1 MLARQA
7 YGTNLG
13 ENTYGS
19 PGQPKPPKPK
29 ATPTSPQW
37 ASPAQPREQSF
48 GTPYGG
54 SSGFDAYKPQQPA
67 GPNGGAMTPQGERWY
82 SQAPS
87 QQTTGDPRGA
97 YAGTPDNR
105 PAPFQMGPAQTPWG
119 QSMDPFADRKAFV
132 SQINNQR
139 AQRQIDYNNNGDS
152 MPSTWGGTPTL
163 NTQAAMQGAGLGMGS
178 PSMDPDYGDSL
189 IGRLNQQFG
198 GGSPQVGSLSYR
210 LSDPPAYQQPQFQE
224 QPLPQVQGT
233 NDYSAGGMG
242 GYVPDERLVPRPPAR
257 PDSYYDANGN
267 WTLADSPD
275 PRLGQRQ
282 YPQPAAGVDPGPS
295 VTYAHP
301 GGGWGHSP
309 APQPSPGSEQ
319 WWAQQNARVARAPSP
334 GRYPYSPP
342 SPPRRA
348 ANRPNPQ
355 QQHQAAMA
363 PRPRPV
369 ASPTAQQQNQRW
381 LNSLTPDNRR
391 IYQMLQAS

>member
-54 SSGFDAYKPQQPA
+54 SSGFDAYKPQQP
-67 GPNGGAMTPQGERWY
+67 
-82 SQAPS
+82 S
-87 QQTTGDPRGA
+87 QQVMGDPRGA

-105 PAPFQMGPAQTPWG
+105 PAPFQMAPAQTPWG
-119 QSMDPFADRKAFV
+119 QSMDPFAERDAFV
-132 SQINNQR
+132 GQVNNQR
-139 AQRQIDYNNNGDS
+139 AQRQLDFNNNGS
-152 MPSTWGGTPTL
+152 APPATWGGQPTM
-163 NTQAAMQGAGLGMGS
+163 NPQQAMSDAGLGVGA
-178 PSMDPDYGDSL
+178 PSMSPDYGDSL
-189 IGRLNQQFG
+189 IGRLNSQFG
-198 GGSPQVGSLSYR
+198 GPATSGIR
-210 LSDPPAYQQPQFQE
+210 HWSDNPAYQQPQFQE

-233 NDYSAGGMG
+233 NDYSDGGMS
-242 GYVPDERLVPRPPAR
+242 GYVPDERAPA
-257 PDSYYDANGN
+257 PYS
-267 WTLADSPD
+267 
-275 PRLGQRQ
+275 
-282 YPQPAAGVDPGPS
+282 QPAAGVDPGRS

-319 WWAQQNARVARAPSP
+319 WWAQQNARAASAQSPS
-334 GRYPYSPP
+334 RYPYTPP
-342 SPPRRA
+342 PARRPA
-348 ANRPNPQ
+348 SRLNPQ

-363 PRPRPV
+363 PRQRPV

-381 LNSLTPDNRR
+381 LNSLTPSNRR